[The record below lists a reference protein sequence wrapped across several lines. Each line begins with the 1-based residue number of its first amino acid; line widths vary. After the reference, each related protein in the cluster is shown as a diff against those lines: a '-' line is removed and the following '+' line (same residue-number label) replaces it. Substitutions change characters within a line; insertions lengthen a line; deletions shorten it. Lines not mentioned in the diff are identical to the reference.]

1 MIETGFLRE
10 LDRFSLIIRKRVTSK
25 YTGPRKSVA
34 MGRGMIFKDH
44 RLYAPGDDFRSIDWR
59 VYARTDNLYIK
70 NYEEERNLVVH
81 IILDCSN
88 SMNFGKNITKFEYA
102 SMIGIGFAYLAM
114 KENEKFQFSTFSDD
128 LEVFQSKRG
137 MSQLAAMVHHLNSLK
152 TKGISKLGDAIS
164 QYKNLIG
171 SRSLVILISDF
182 LIDTPEIK
190 DALYTIGN
198 HEMKVVQ
205 VLDPVEKELK
215 FEGDFNLKDSETHQK
230 MKTFISPRLR
240 TKYEGLLEEHSAKI
254 GNECDALGVSFYQF
268 TTDKPVFDAFYQMLE
283 RF

>member
-1 MIETGFLRE
+1 MIDLSFLHE

-44 RLYAPGDDFRSIDWR
+44 RLYAPGDDFRSIDWK
-59 VYARTDNLYIK
+59 VYARTDDLYIK

-81 IILDCSN
+81 IIVDCSS
-88 SMNFGKNITKFEYA
+88 SMNFGKPITKFEYA

-128 LEVFQSKRG
+128 LEVFQSRRG
-137 MSQLAAMVHHLNSLK
+137 MSQLAAMVHHLNNLK
-152 TKGISKLGDAIS
+152 TGGISKIKDAVL
-164 QYKNLIG
+164 QYRKLIG
-171 SRSLVILISDF
+171 SRSLIILISDF
-182 LIDTPEIK
+182 LIDMQEIK
-190 DALYTIGN
+190 DALYTFGN
-198 HEMKVVQ
+198 QEVKVIQ
-205 VLDPVEKELK
+205 LLDPIEKELK
-215 FEGDFNLKDSETHQK
+215 FEGDFKLKDSETHLK

-240 TKYEGLLEEHSAKI
+240 TKYEDLLEEHTAKI
-254 GNECDALGVSFYQF
+254 GEECGALGVNFYQF
-268 TTDKPVFDAFYQMLE
+268 TTDTSIFDAFYKMLE

>member
-114 KENEKFQFSTFSDD
+114 KENEKFQF
-128 LEVFQSKRG
+128 
-137 MSQLAAMVHHLNSLK
+137 
-152 TKGISKLGDAIS
+152 
-164 QYKNLIG
+164 
-171 SRSLVILISDF
+171 
-182 LIDTPEIK
+182 
-190 DALYTIGN
+190 
-198 HEMKVVQ
+198 
-205 VLDPVEKELK
+205 
-215 FEGDFNLKDSETHQK
+215 
-230 MKTFISPRLR
+230 
-240 TKYEGLLEEHSAKI
+240 
-254 GNECDALGVSFYQF
+254 
-268 TTDKPVFDAFYQMLE
+268 
-283 RF
+283 